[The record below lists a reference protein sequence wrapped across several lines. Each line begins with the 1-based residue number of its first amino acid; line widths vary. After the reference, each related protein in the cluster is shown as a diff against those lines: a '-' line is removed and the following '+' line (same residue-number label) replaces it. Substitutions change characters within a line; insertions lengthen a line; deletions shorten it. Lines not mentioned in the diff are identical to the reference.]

1 MVSYQIHPVGTLK
14 TKNSWNKVRS
24 RTIYI
29 LSNKIKDAIGPTLS
43 LKKQK

>member
-14 TKNSWNKVRS
+14 TKKSRNKVRS

-29 LSNKIKDAIGPTLS
+29 RSHKIKDAIGPYS
-43 LKKQK
+43 VP